1 MRDNNR
7 RVDEEDKDLFRKYED
22 MQNEMKLNEIKNS

>member
-7 RVDEEDKDLFRKYED
+7 RVDEEDKDLFRKFED
-22 MQNEMKLNEIKNS
+22 MRNEMKLNEIKNS